1 MTTKKE
7 LPPKENAVFRNLLV
21 NYETRNYKKGL
32 KLADSI
38 LKKYPEHGETLAMKG
53 IFLNNLDKKA
63 EGYEYVK
70 RGVRNDLTS
79 HICWHVY
86 GLMHRAD
93 NNYAEAAKCYTQALK
108 YNKNDVNIL
117 RDYALLQTQ
126 LRQYDAVVDARLQL
140 LQHRPTNP
148 SFWIGLAVSYQL
160 AGKPEKAL
168 AVMKKDEE
176 FIERNNVPYE
186 KSELYMYQNWLIEE
200 TNNYEAGLEHLNKVE
215 SKVTDKRSVKEK
227 RALYLSKLGKI
238 DEAEATYRLL
248 ISENPYNSRYISGLL
263 ELKGYD
269 KDDKK
274 AEANQLL
281 ADLFAQYPRSKAIED
296 MSLHFAED
304 DSFKL
309 KAQATIQNALRKGVP
324 SLFASMKNY
333 YTNEKKK
340 KIISELVESYGTS
353 LEKHSSFEENGA
365 KEPPTALLW
374 CLYYLAQHYDSQQ
387 QYDKALETINK
398 AIDHTPT
405 VVELLM
411 TKGRILKHSG
421 KVQEAADIMNEAREL
436 DLQDR
441 FINSKCAKYL
451 LRADRLEE
459 AEKTIGLF
467 TRRDVEPLQDMKDM
481 QCQWFITE
489 EGYSY
494 LRQKKYGKALKRFHT
509 VNKFYDDF
517 FEDQFDFHAYCL
529 GKSTIRAYID
539 MLRTEDKTRSHP
551 YYLKAAKGAVT
562 AYLALADKPK
572 EQSPF
577 DDPNLSEAEKKK
589 AKNKARKAELKA
601 NKENQ
606 DPNALT
612 STTNASTNNNNNTT
626 TANSATS
633 TENKE
638 QNNTKEEQ
646 QSKKDSKKNV
656 DLDPEG
662 DNYLKT
668 AQPLED
674 AFAFVEPLLR
684 LAPEN
689 IDTHLLAF
697 EIYVRQ
703 EKWLLAIK
711 SLKKIAQLN
720 KSYPDLNSKIE
731 LCKKSVAS
739 PKNPIDSRLQTLI
752 DTQLASIV

>member
-1 MTTKKE
+1 MATKRE

-21 NYETRNYKKGL
+21 NYEMKNYKKGL
-32 KLADSI
+32 KLANSI

-70 RGVRNDLTS
+70 KGVRNDLTS

-108 YNKNDVNIL
+108 FNKNDVNIL

-140 LQHRPTNP
+140 LQHRPTNSP
-148 SFWIGLAVSYQL
+148 FWIGLAVAYQL
-160 AGKPEKAL
+160 AGKPNKAL
-168 AVMKKDEE
+168 SVMKKDEE
-176 FIERNNVPYE
+176 FIDRNTTPYE
-186 KSELYMYQNWLIEE
+186 KSELHMYQNWLIEE
-200 TNNYEAGLEHLNKVE
+200 TGNWEEGLEHLNKIE
-215 SKVTDKRSVKEK
+215 AKVTDKRSIKEK
-227 RALYLSKLGKI
+227 RALYLAKIGKV
-238 DEAEATYRLL
+238 DEAEAAYRLL
-248 ISENPYNSRYISGLL
+248 ISENPYNGRYVSALL
-263 ELKGYD
+263 ELKEFN

-281 ADLFAQYPRSKAIED
+281 ADLIAQYPRSKAIED
-296 MSLHFAED
+296 LSLHYADD

-324 SLFASMKNY
+324 SLFA
-333 YTNEKKK
+333 KK
-340 KIISELVESYGTS
+340 
-353 LEKHSSFEENGA
+353 HNSFEENGA

-374 CLYYLAQHYDSQQ
+374 CLYYLAQHYDYHH
-387 QYDKALETINK
+387 QYEKALETINK

-421 KVQEAADIMNEAREL
+421 KLQEAAEVMNDAREL

-451 LRADRLEE
+451 LRADRVEE

-467 TRRDVEPLQDMKDM
+467 TRRDVDPLQDMKDM

-489 EGYSY
+489 EGYSF
-494 LRQKKYGKALKRFHT
+494 LRQKNYGKALKRFHT

-529 GKSTIRAYID
+529 NKSTVRAYVD
-539 MLRTEDKTRSHP
+539 MLRAEDKTRSHP
-551 YYLKAAKGAVT
+551 YYLKAAKGAVEV
-562 AYLALADKPK
+562 YLTLADKPK
-572 EQSPF
+572 EVSPL

-589 AKNKARKAELKA
+589 ARNKARKAELKA

-606 DPNALT
+606 DPNGTA
-612 STTNASTNNNNNTT
+612 TT
-626 TANSATS
+626 TT
-633 TENKE
+633 TTTIENKE
-638 QNNTKEEQ
+638 QHKEEDEEQ
-646 QSKKDSKKNV
+646 SSKKGNKKNV

-662 DNYLKT
+662 ETYLKT
-668 AQPLED
+668 IQPLED

-684 LAPEN
+684 LAPEKV
-689 IDTHLLAF
+689 DSHLLAF
-697 EIYVRQ
+697 EIYIRQ
-703 EKWLLAIK
+703 EKWLFAIK
-711 SLKKIAQLN
+711 SLKKIAELN
-720 KSYPDLNSKIE
+720 KSHPDLKSKIE
-731 LCKKSVAS
+731 FCKKAVSS
-739 PKNPIDSRLQTLI
+739 PKTPIDPRIQTLI
-752 DTQLASIV
+752 DSQLATVA